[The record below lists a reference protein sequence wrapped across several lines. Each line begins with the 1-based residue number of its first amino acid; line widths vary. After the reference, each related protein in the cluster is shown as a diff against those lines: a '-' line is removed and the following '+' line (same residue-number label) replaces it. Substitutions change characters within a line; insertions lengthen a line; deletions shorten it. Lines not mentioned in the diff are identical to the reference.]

1 MHGVT
6 PVTSMYSVDEV
17 RRNIKHNEHH
27 LLFEELLKQ
36 TMRVSDGP
44 LQFIPGNVHLVAK
57 DKPILA
63 TAIFASVDYLVT
75 GDVKHFGHLY
85 GATVSHVKI
94 LSPADFLDLYA
105 YRLKD

>member
-1 MHGVT
+1 
-6 PVTSMYSVDEV
+6 MYSVDEV

-36 TMRVSDGP
+36 TMMVSDGP

-75 GDVKHFGHLY
+75 GDIKHFGHIY
-85 GATVSHVKI
+85 CSTVSHVKI
-94 LSPADFLDLYA
+94 LSPAEFLDLYA